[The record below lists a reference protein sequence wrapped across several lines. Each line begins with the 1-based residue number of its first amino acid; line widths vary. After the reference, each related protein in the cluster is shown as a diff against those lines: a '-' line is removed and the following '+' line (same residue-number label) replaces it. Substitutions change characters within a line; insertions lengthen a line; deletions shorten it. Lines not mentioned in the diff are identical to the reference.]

1 MGDAALFGY
10 SIKEID
16 VSSLQRRMAAG
27 EAFELIDIRTQA
39 EVARGI
45 IPHSKFL
52 PMHLIPLHAQ
62 TIASRDKPVI
72 LYCRTGARSA
82 QACAFLMQQGI
93 DNVIN
98 LSGGIVSWAQ
108 NGLPIGEFHAEEASL
123 VG

>member
-1 MGDAALFGY
+1 LFGY

-16 VSSLQRRMAAG
+16 VSSLQRRMEAG
-27 EAFELIDIRTQA
+27 EEFELIDIRTQA

-45 IPHSKFL
+45 IPRAKFL
-52 PMHLIPLHAQ
+52 PMHLIPLNTQ
-62 TIASRDKPVI
+62 TIAGSDKPVI

-108 NGLPIGEFHAEEASL
+108 NGLPIGDFRPEEASL
-123 VG
+123 GG

>member
-1 MGDAALFGY
+1 MFGY

-16 VSSLQRRMAAG
+16 VPSLQRRMEAG
-27 EAFELIDIRTQA
+27 EHFELIDIRTQA

-45 IPHSKFL
+45 IPDAKFL

-62 TIASRDKPVI
+62 SLASSDRPVI

-93 DNVIN
+93 DNVVN

-108 NGLPIGEFHAEEASL
+108 NGLPIGEFNAEQASL

>member
-1 MGDAALFGY
+1 LFGY

-16 VSSLQRRMAAG
+16 VPSLQRRMEAG
-27 EAFELIDIRTQA
+27 EDFELIDIRTQA
-39 EVARGI
+39 EVVRGI
-45 IPHSKFL
+45 IPDAKFL

-62 TIASRDKPVI
+62 TIAGSDKQVI

-98 LSGGIVSWAQ
+98 LSGGIVSWVQ
-108 NGLPIGEFHAEEASL
+108 NGLPIGEFDAGQASL